1 MIDVKYTVSFIE
13 WLDGIKDI
21 TVKVRLKKRLD
32 KASRGLLGDVKPVG
46 EGIYEMREHFGSGYR
61 MYYVKRGKALI
72 VMLGGGNKSSQKDDI
87 IAAQQLAQ
95 TLED

>member
-1 MIDVKYTVSFIE
+1 M
-13 WLDGIKDI
+13 
-21 TVKVRLKKRLD
+21 
-32 KASRGLLGDVKPVG
+32 G

>member
-46 EGIYEMREHFGSGYR
+46 EGIYEMREYFGSGYR